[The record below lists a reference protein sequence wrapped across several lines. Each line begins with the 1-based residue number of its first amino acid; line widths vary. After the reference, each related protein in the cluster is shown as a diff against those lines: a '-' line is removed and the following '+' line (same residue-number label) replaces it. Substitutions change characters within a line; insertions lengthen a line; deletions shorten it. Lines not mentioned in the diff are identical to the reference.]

1 MAKINDLLQSLTDRL
16 KPTTTI
22 GTESIDRMK
31 QTADRIKAES
41 EKLRAVREQ
50 PPRKP

>member
-1 MAKINDLLQSLTDRL
+1 MAKITDLLQSLTDKL

-31 QTADRIKAES
+31 QTADRIKAEA
-41 EKLRAVREQ
+41 EKLRASKEQ
-50 PPRKP
+50 QIRKP